1 MWSSSLNYHLKYL
14 YFREKS
20 PRTTLSCYKKIHII
34 PWGASPATRFFTLP
48 SPSLRPKLMETSS
61 RQWPYFY
68 AHSFSF
74 SQFRVSEN
82 TGFSLDKI
90 CLISHLRTKLLWFL
104 TFFLSLG
111 RPSLTP
117 SRSTPS
123 STQGSSVVGNAEP
136 SDLLRD
142 ANELWTFKQ
151 ALERLVLSWCP
162 QTSSEFRESFV
173 YQNMSTH
180 SNKRLWGTKNVINHL
195 GIEH

>member
-123 STQGSSVVGNAEP
+123 STQGFLCGRKRRTFWPPQRCKWALDLQAGTREAGPLLVSSNF
-136 SDLLRD
+136 LRIQRK
-142 ANELWTFKQ
+142 F
-151 ALERLVLSWCP
+151 CI
-162 QTSSEFRESFV
+162 SEYVNS
-173 YQNMSTH
+173 QQ
-180 SNKRLWGTKNVINHL
+180 
-195 GIEH
+195 